1 MAVISL
7 IFSLLFAAPQDSVK
21 LFSRPL
27 SEAEI
32 LRIEA
37 EDQHADY
44 EFSVATAT
52 YRKAFELTA
61 DSLKR
66 VELDS
71 LAALCRN
78 GSEMAEF
85 CYRPKVAGRKRFPIS
100 QFLGKMPI
108 SASQRASL
116 AEAPID
122 SLMRQDSS
130 RFAARFPIESDGYI
144 YFSSRELHGMG
155 GLDLYRCQRLP
166 GGFVSEPENLG
177 FPWSSPADDF
187 LLVNT
192 SDGQFTV
199 FASNRGCSPDS
210 VCLYALVREAVPVWQ
225 KVEEGAPLKALCA
238 LEPAGI
244 SPKTPTAEKAL
255 AAYRKTSAEHTV
267 AQDTLARVTRDVEAM
282 RRRYSGASGFER
294 QFLGEEIARMEMVL
308 PGLRKKEAAL
318 AARLREAEDA
328 CNRLGVLPNLSD
340 IRYTF

>member
-7 IFSLLFAAPQDSVK
+7 IISLLFAAPQDSVK

-37 EDQHADY
+37 DDQHADY
-44 EFSVATAT
+44 EFTVAAGT

-78 GSEMAEF
+78 GSEMAEY
-85 CYRPKVAGRKRFPIS
+85 CYRPKVSGRKCFPIS
-100 QFLGKMPI
+100 QFLGHMPL
-108 SASQRASL
+108 SASQRTSL
-116 AEAPID
+116 AEAPVD
-122 SLMRQDSS
+122 TLMLVDSS

-155 GLDLYRCQRLP
+155 GLDLYRCKRLS

-187 LLVNT
+187 LLLNT
-192 SDGQFTV
+192 SDGKFTL
-199 FASNRGCSPDS
+199 FASNRGCTPDS
-210 VCLYALVREAVPVWQ
+210 VCLYALVREAVPVWE

-238 LEPAGI
+238 LEPAAI
-244 SPKTPTAEKAL
+244 APKTPAAQKAM
-255 AAYRKTSAEHTV
+255 AAYRKASAEHAV
-267 AQDTLARVTRDVEAM
+267 AKDTLSRVTREVDAM
-282 RRRYSGASGFER
+282 RRRYSGASGYER

-318 AARLREAEDA
+318 AARLREAEDV
-328 CNRLGVLPNLSD
+328 CRREWFEPGEEIPVWE
-340 IRYTF
+340 F

>member
-1 MAVISL
+1 MAVFSL
-7 IFSLLFAAPQDSVK
+7 IITLLFAAPQDSVK
-21 LFSRPL
+21 LFARPL

-37 EDQHADY
+37 DDQHADY
-44 EFSVATAT
+44 EFTVAAGT
-52 YRKAFELTA
+52 YRKASGLTV

-71 LAALCRN
+71 LAALCRS
-78 GSEMAEF
+78 GAEMAEY
-85 CYRPKVAGRKRFPIS
+85 CYRPKVAGRQCFPIS
-100 QFLGKMPI
+100 SFLGHMPI

-116 AEAPID
+116 AENPTI
-122 SLMRQDSS
+122 SFMRPDSS
-130 RFAARFPIESDGYI
+130 RFEARFPIESDGYI
-144 YFSSRELHGMG
+144 YFSSRELRGIG
-155 GLDLYRCQRLP
+155 GSDLYRCKRLP

-192 SDGQFTV
+192 PDGQFTV
-199 FASNRGCSPDS
+199 FASNRGCTPDS

-244 SPKTPTAEKAL
+244 APKTPAAEKAL
-255 AAYRKTSAEHTV
+255 AAYRKTSAEHAV
-267 AQDTLARVTRDVEAM
+267 AQDTLARVTREVDAM

-328 CNRLGVLPNLSD
+328 CRREGFEPGEEIPVWE
-340 IRYTF
+340 F